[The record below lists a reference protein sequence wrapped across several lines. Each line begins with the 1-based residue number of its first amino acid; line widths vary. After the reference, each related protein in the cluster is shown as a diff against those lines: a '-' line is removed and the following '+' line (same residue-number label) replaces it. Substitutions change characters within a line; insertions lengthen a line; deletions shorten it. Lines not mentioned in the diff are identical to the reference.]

1 MCISPFWGIRELRG
15 STPTQLGTIGSG
27 QAVAYGVDSGFH
39 SNLPK
44 SWGETHGLQMWGR
57 GPITLS
63 WLRPPG
69 CTDYHLECWDEE
81 HGDQ

>member
-44 SWGETHGLQMWGR
+44 SWGGDTWPTDVGEGTHHSVLAQTSR
-57 GPITLS
+57 VYRLS
-63 WLRPPG
+63 PG
-69 CTDYHLECWDEE
+69 VL
-81 HGDQ
+81 G